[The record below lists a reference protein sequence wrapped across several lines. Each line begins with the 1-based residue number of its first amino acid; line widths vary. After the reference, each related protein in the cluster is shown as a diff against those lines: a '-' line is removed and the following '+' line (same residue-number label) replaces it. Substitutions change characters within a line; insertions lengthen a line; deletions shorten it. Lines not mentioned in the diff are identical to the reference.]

1 MNLNNIYTF
10 ETNDINRSLKTNNSS
25 QIKEKIRD
33 YLQSSTIHGLPNIV
47 RTNSKLFQII
57 WLISFIISA
66 CLCVFYTFQTVSDYL
81 GFNTVT
87 TFKLVNLDQTL
98 FPTVSFCANPSFSG
112 SIDNIIMATQFENV
126 EATNYSQI
134 FEEFKHPIYG
144 KCFRYNSGKNL
155 DRNKINLVSSTAAGY
170 LYKLKI
176 RIYLDIPE
184 EKDFGELLIR

>member
-10 ETNDINRSLKTNNSS
+10 ETNDINQSNRTNNSS

-33 YLQSSTIHGLPNIV
+33 YLQSTTIHGLPNIV
-47 RTNSKLFQII
+47 RTSSKLFQII

-66 CLCVFYTFQTVSDYL
+66 CLCVFYTFQTISDYL
-81 GFNTVT
+81 SFNTVT
-87 TFKLVNLDQTL
+87 TFKLVSLDQTL

-112 SIDNIIMATQFENV
+112 SIDNIIMAAQFENV
-126 EATNYSQI
+126 EAENYSQI
-134 FEEFKHPIYG
+134 FEEFKHKIYG

-155 DRNKINLVSSTAAGY
+155 YGNEINLVSSTAAGY

-176 RIYLDIPE
+176 KIYLDIPE